1 MMSMQKFLDPRSKIK
16 SLDDLA
22 ELAELCRQQGRRVV
36 LAHGTFDLLH
46 LGHVRYLEEARAQ
59 GDILFVTLTA
69 DRYVN
74 KGPGRPVFD
83 ENLRAEMLGALAYVD
98 GVAINHAATAV
109 NVIAAVKP
117 HVYVKGPDYRKPEDD
132 VTGNILREQDAVE
145 ANGGSIYF
153 TENITY
159 SSTSLLNRHFDV
171 FDPDLR
177 TYLDDARA
185 RGLDKL
191 APAAVEKIAD
201 MRVLLVGETI
211 IDEYQYVSPLGRPS
225 KEPVIATLF
234 RESEVFMGGVIAAAN
249 HLASF
254 VRQVDVLTCL
264 GGDGIEEQLRAALKP
279 NVHLHAVYRM
289 DAPTPRKQRYV
300 DIDYLRKLFEIYVMD
315 DTPLTGDLE
324 DNLVREIGVLAP
336 QADVVVVTDFGHGLI
351 TAKSQ
356 QALHDHSRFLAVN
369 TQTNSGNHGYNLI
382 TKYPRADFIC
392 IDAPEARL
400 AVSDKESDIEHV
412 ARRISDRVSVGNLI
426 VTHGRHGC
434 ITFSPKDSTTCR
446 VPAFTRR
453 VVDTMGAGDAF
464 FAVAAPLVAAGT
476 DLEVAGFIGN
486 AIGAIKVGIVGH
498 RSAVEKGA
506 LLKSLQT
513 LMK

>member
-1 MMSMQKFLDPRSKIK
+1 MSTQTFQDARSKIK
-16 SLDDLA
+16 SLADLGA
-22 ELAELCRQQGRRVV
+22 LADSYRLAGKRVV

-59 GDILFVTLTA
+59 GDVLFVTVTA
-69 DRYVN
+69 DRFVN

-83 ENLRAEMLGALAYVD
+83 EILRAEMLGALAYVD

-109 NVIAAVKP
+109 NVIECIKP
-117 HVYVKGPDYRKPEDD
+117 RVYVKGPDYRHAEDD
-132 VTGNILREQDAVE
+132 VTGNITREQDAVL
-145 ANGGSIYF
+145 AHGGSVHF

-159 SSTSLLNRHFDV
+159 SSTTLLNRHFDV

-177 TYLDDARA
+177 TYLDDARE
-185 RGLDKL
+185 RGLDQE
-191 APAAVEKIAD
+191 AFAAVERISD
-201 MRVLLVGETI
+201 LRVLMVGEI
-211 IDEYQYVSPLGRPS
+211 IVDEYCYVSPLGRPS
-225 KEPVIATLF
+225 KEPVIATMF

-254 VRQVDVLTCL
+254 VAQVDVLTCL
-264 GGDGIEEQLRAALKP
+264 GGDDVEEALKAVLKP
-279 NVHLHAVYRM
+279 NVKLHPIYRL
-289 DAPTPRKQRYV
+289 DAPTHRKKRYV

-315 DTPLTGDLE
+315 DTPLSGDLE
-324 DNLVREIGVLAP
+324 EQLVGEIEQLAP
-336 QADVVVVTDFGHGLI
+336 KADLVLINDFGHGLI
-351 TAKSQ
+351 TGKVQ
-356 QALHDHSRFLAVN
+356 KALDAHSRFLAVN

-382 TKYPRADFIC
+382 TKYPRADFVC

-400 AVSDKESDIEHV
+400 AVSDRESDIEEV
-412 ARRISDRVSVGNLI
+412 AREISRRIAVGDLM

-434 ITFSPKDSTTCR
+434 VTYAARSDRIR
-446 VPAFTRR
+446 RLPAFTRR

-464 FAVAAPLVAAGT
+464 FALAAPLVAVGT

-498 RSAVEKGA
+498 RAAIEKGV

-513 LMK
+513 LLK